1 MKTIKFFLTTIAVLL
16 GSVMANAYDFEVD
29 GIYYNI
35 LSSTDLTA
43 EVTYGDNKYTGNV
56 IIPSI
61 VNYKSRDLTVIA
73 IGDTAFLQC
82 YKLTNIIIPST
93 IITIGEDAFYE
104 CNNLTNITIPNSVT
118 SIGEGA
124 FSLCT
129 ALKELRI
136 EDGDTNLEMAY
147 AHTYTKWENKNS
159 SRYYYYYHYGLFN
172 SCPLEILYLGR
183 NLTYKIEDEE
193 SSDYPDYYYYYYY
206 SPFYQKTELK
216 SVTIGNLVTTIGEE
230 LFSGCRT
237 LESIIIPKS
246 VTNINNNAFA
256 GCTSLK
262 ELHIEDGNTE
272 LAMGYGKIKMYE
284 GWDYYYYGLFHD
296 CPLESLHIGRNLAY
310 RLSGYEGLFDCTYD
324 SPFGENSTLKSVIIS
339 DSVAVIRS
347 ALFHACVNLTC
358 AIIGNHVQVIEGGA
372 FEDCIN
378 LINISIPNSVTTI
391 GNFAFSDCFSITDI
405 TIPNSVEEIGH
416 YAFHR
421 CTSLKY
427 VKIED
432 STNALNVAYSSTS
445 WSHIFY
451 ECSLEK
457 VYLGR
462 DMSNSNRNYV
472 FYSIDTLIIGNNVTK
487 IGKNMFCEGA
497 NISRIYSMCTNPPV
511 IDSGNDF
518 TESQYVNTTIFV
530 PKGTLTVYQT
540 ADVWKDFWDIQEYV
554 LDKKFCVNYYIDGEL
569 YAVDSVKHCDT
580 IILREEPQKED
591 FEFSGW
597 SEVPETMPAHDV
609 EVYGNFIFTSVTD
622 VKVDSENRKKV
633 IKDDQ
638 LFIILP
644 NGKTYNA
651 IGQEL

>member
-1 MKTIKFFLTTIAVLL
+1 MKTIKLLLTTIAALL

-43 EVTYGDNKYTGNV
+43 EVTYGDNKYTGDV
-56 IIPSI
+56 IIPST
-61 VNYKSRDLTVIA
+61 VNYKSRDIAVIA
-73 IGDTAFLQC
+73 IGDSAFLQC

-193 SSDYPDYYYYYYY
+193 SSSAYSHSYYYYY

-272 LAMGYGKIKMYE
+272 LAMGYGRFKMYE
-284 GWDYYYYGLFHD
+284 GSDKYYYGLFHD

-324 SPFGENSTLKSVIIS
+324 SPFGEKSTLKSVIIS

-347 ALFHACVNLTC
+347 ALFHACDNLTC

-372 FEDCIN
+372 FEGCIN
-378 LINISIPNSVTTI
+378 LTNISIPNSVTTI
-391 GNFAFSDCFSITDI
+391 GDLAFKRCCSITDI
-405 TIPNSVEEIGH
+405 TIPNSVEEIGC

-432 STNALNVAYSSTS
+432 STNALNVANFSD
-445 WSHIFY
+445 WSDIFY

-462 DMSNSNRNYV
+462 DMSNSNRGYV

-487 IGKNMFCEGA
+487 IEKNMFCEGA

-530 PKGTLTVYQT
+530 PKGTLTAYQT

-622 VKVDSENRKKV
+622 VQVDPEQSQKVVEDN
-633 IKDDQ
+633 Q

-644 NGKTYNA
+644 NGKTYNVM
-651 IGQEL
+651 GQEM